1 MNLKNSN
8 QTKEGKQREGW
19 DSKKLSDEASQKDGD
34 EIQREMRRG
43 DESKGNPD
51 DRDIVGSVDKNET
64 AHGREEAKNDKERKA
79 NVNG

>member
-1 MNLKNSN
+1 MNSKNSN
-8 QTKEGKQREGW
+8 QTEAGKKRDGW
-19 DSKKLSDEASQKDGD
+19 DSEKLSDEASQKDGD

-51 DRDIVGSVDKNET
+51 DRDIAGSVDTSET